1 MTVADDKSRSITL
14 RPVVEEDDPFLM
26 EVYATTREEELVGWD
41 DIQKRVFIQM
51 QYKLQKADYERK
63 YPEASHDII
72 LLDGVA
78 IGRMWVD
85 RTNPDELRG
94 VDIAILPEYRNS
106 GVGFKLIKELLDEA
120 RAGNKPFRI
129 HVTNYN
135 RAIRL
140 YERMGFVKT
149 GETPPVHIAMEWRS
163 SE

>member
-1 MTVADDKSRSITL
+1 MNATDDKSRSITL
-14 RPVVEEDDPFLM
+14 RPVVEEDDPFLLQ
-26 EVYATTREEELVGWD
+26 VYASTREEELAGWD
-41 DIQKRVFIQM
+41 DLQKRVFVSQ
-51 QYKLQKADYERK
+51 QYNLQKADYEGK
-63 YPEASHDII
+63 YPEAKHDII
-72 LLDGVA
+72 LLAGVP

-85 RTNPDELRG
+85 RTRPDEIRG

-106 GVGFKLIKELLDEA
+106 GVGFKLIQELLDEA
-120 RAGNKPFRI
+120 KAGNKPFRI

-149 GETPPVHIAMEWRS
+149 GETPPIHISMEWRS